1 MWSRLTPST
10 ASPYNE
16 ILVRVDQDL
25 PPLGR
30 HFCLACG
37 KKSEAEQMITPVL
50 PTYARFPFAFER
62 GEGVRAYTEEG
73 EEYLDFGAGIAVNA
87 LGHAHPHLVEAL
99 TEQAQKL
106 WHTSNLYK
114 IPGQE
119 RLARR
124 LTDNC
129 FADTV
134 FFCNSGA
141 EAIECSI
148 KMARKYHTSGGDDA
162 RYRVITFEHAF
173 HGRTLAT
180 LAAGRQQK
188 HLEGFG
194 PVVEGFDQVPFEDLE
209 ALKAAVTGET
219 AAILIEP
226 VQGEGGIRPASNAF
240 LRAIRA
246 LCDEHG
252 ILMIV
257 DEIQSGMGR
266 TGKLFAHEW
275 AGIQP
280 DIMAIAKAIGG
291 GFPLGACLATEEAA
305 RGMTAGTHGS
315 TFGGNPLAMAVGN
328 ATLDVILEDGFLE
341 HVQQAALKLSQKLAM
356 LADEHPA
363 IIEEVRGQGLMLGIK
378 CRVPNTDLVA
388 ALGEE
393 HMLTVG
399 AGDNVV
405 RLLPP
410 LIVTDE
416 DLDDAVAR
424 ISSACARLEASLAKS
439 A

>member
-1 MWSRLTPST
+1 MTS
-10 ASPYNE
+10 
-16 ILVRVDQDL
+16 
-25 PPLGR
+25 G
-30 HFCLACG
+30 
-37 KKSEAEQMITPVL
+37 ITPVL

-62 GEGVRAYTEEG
+62 GEGVRVYTEAG
-73 EEYLDFGAGIAVNA
+73 EEFLDFGAGIAVNA

-106 WHTSNLYK
+106 WHTSNLYA

-119 RLARR
+119 KLARR
-124 LTDNC
+124 LVENS

-141 EAIECSI
+141 EAVECAI
-148 KMARKYHTSGGDDA
+148 KMARKYHTSGGDEA
-162 RYRVITFEHAF
+162 RYRVITFEDAF

-194 PVVEGFDQVPFEDLE
+194 PVVDGFDQVPFGDIE
-209 ALKAAVTGET
+209 ALREAITEET

-226 VQGEGGIRPASNAF
+226 IQGEGGIKPAEPQF
-240 LRAIRA
+240 LRALRA
-246 LCDEHG
+246 ICDEHG
-252 ILMIV
+252 ILLIA
-257 DEIQSGMGR
+257 DEIQCGMGR

-275 AGIQP
+275 AGIAP
-280 DIMAIAKAIGG
+280 DIMPIAKAIGG
-291 GFPLGACLATEEAA
+291 GFPMGACLATEVAA

-328 ATLDVILEDGFLE
+328 ATLDIILEEGFLE
-341 HVQQAALKLSQKLAM
+341 RVEQAALKLSQKLAM
-356 LADEHPA
+356 LADEHSSVIA
-363 IIEEVRGQGLMLGIK
+363 EIRGQGLMLGLK
-378 CRVPNTDLVA
+378 CHVPNTDLVA
-388 ALGEE
+388 ALGDE
-393 HMLTVG
+393 HMLVVG

-410 LIVTDE
+410 LIVSDA
-416 DLDDAVAR
+416 DLDEAVEK
-424 ISSACARLEASLAKS
+424 ISSACRTLESASAKS